1 MVAGESVWV
10 GTVYG
15 RAFPRFW
22 AAVEPCDVKCG
33 PDFHASSPACR
44 RCQPLGAQEG
54 QQFERLAG
62 DNMEPVPVCQARGQA
77 LRVRQ
82 VLLIHAAPSRN
93 S

>member
-1 MVAGESVWV
+1 MRPRSSIRHMVAGESVWV

-62 DNMEPVPVCQARGQA
+62 DNMEPVPVCQA
-77 LRVRQ
+77 VRPCGS
-82 VLLIHAAPSRN
+82 AN
-93 S
+93 CC